1 MNLSLYEI
9 EQKLEQALDAIDWET
24 GEILDEELADKI
36 GGLKVAREEKIHNI
50 ALYIIKLVRYGD
62 MVKAEIVKLTGM
74 KKSNDNK
81 VSSLKKFLASFLN
94 DGEKF
99 KFSNATISWRKS
111 SSIVQDDDLDLEQYK
126 YEYPRLVEVKTVRTL
141 DKKKAKIFFE
151 EQAAINETPIFYDG
165 ISIVE
170 KQNIQIK

>member
-1 MNLSLYEI
+1 MKLSLYEI
-9 EQKLEQALDAIDWET
+9 EQKLEQALDAIDWAT

-99 KFSNATISWRKS
+99 KFSNATIGWRKS
-111 SSIVQDDDLDLEQYK
+111 SSIVIDEGLDLELYAD
-126 YEYPRLVEVKTVRTL
+126 EYPGLVSKEIVRIL
-141 DKKKAKIFFE
+141 DKKKAKLFFE
-151 EQAAINETPIFYDG
+151 EVAKVDGVPLFYDG
-165 ISIVE
+165 IHIVE